1 MSVMFILRHDVMGFM
16 DINWRA
22 VLYGFIT
29 QAVIG
34 VLSGVALPFTDLS
47 LPVVGAGLAGLIAGG
62 VAGYYNNR
70 STTSDATHGALAT
83 VIGALVVGIILTVL
97 GTLVAGIFGL
107 GAGLG
112 LLVLIFVAG
121 IPGAVGGVVGG
132 YLHRGREDTA
142 GRPTA

>member
-1 MSVMFILRHDVMGFM
+1 MA
-16 DINWRA
+16 INWRA
-22 VLYGFIT
+22 VLYGFGTSI
-29 QAVIG
+29 VLG
-34 VLSGVALPFTDLS
+34 LLSGFVIPFTDFA
-47 LPVVGAGLAGLIAGG
+47 LPVIGAGLAGLIAGG

-70 STTSDATHGALAT
+70 STMSDATHGALAT
-83 VIGALVVGIILTVL
+83 VIGALIVGILFTVL
-97 GTLVAGIFGL
+97 GTLLAGIFGL

-132 YLHRGREDTA
+132 YLHRGREDRM

>member
-1 MSVMFILRHDVMGFM
+1 MA
-16 DINWRA
+16 INWRA
-22 VLYGFIT
+22 VLYGFGT
-29 QAVIG
+29 QILLG
-34 VLSGVALPFTDLS
+34 LLSGFVVPFTDFA

-70 STTSDATHGALAT
+70 STMSDATHGALAT
-83 VIGALVVGIILTVL
+83 IIGALIVGVVLTVL

-132 YLHRGREDTA
+132 YVHRGREGTT
-142 GRPTA
+142 GRPAA

>member
-1 MSVMFILRHDVMGFM
+1 MA
-16 DINWRA
+16 INWRA
-22 VLYGFIT
+22 VLYGFGT
-29 QAVIG
+29 QIVLG
-34 VLSGVALPFTDLS
+34 LLSGFVIPFTGLALPLIGS
-47 LPVVGAGLAGLIAGG
+47 GLAGLIAGG

-112 LLVLIFVAG
+112 LIALIFVAG
-121 IPGAVGGVVGG
+121 IPGAVGGIVGG
-132 YLHRGREDTA
+132 YIHRGREDA
-142 GRPTA
+142 MGSPAA